1 MLAGYVIH
9 SNGHACIGKI
19 LYITMPAK
27 CVHVGRVMPA
37 KCVHGGRVMSY
48 KVTVMTAYVR
58 YIDSEEAGSYMCTC
72 WHSYVINSSSQSGV
86 AKHSSSPQNILFIG
100 RCCIFFMSRNIK
112 FCCKIFLLDLYDKI
126 FATYRY
132 YICKLLMSLTE

>member
-19 LYITMPAK
+19 LYITMPAKCVHVGRVMPAKCVHVGRVMPAK

-72 WHSYVINSSSQSGV
+72 WHSYVINSNSHIGV
-86 AKHSSSPQNILFIG
+86 N
-100 RCCIFFMSRNIK
+100 
-112 FCCKIFLLDLYDKI
+112 KISEWCSETQL
-126 FATYRY
+126 
-132 YICKLLMSLTE
+132 